1 MISNKEI
8 IELVERQLSS
18 GLLQHVCQV
27 AQTAEKMAVRFETD
41 REKAFLAGILH
52 DYAKERPEEELTAI
66 AEENGLLDEIYRQ
79 VPFLLHAPV
88 GAILIKK
95 ELGIEDEE
103 ILNAIGNHTLGRPFM
118 GQLEKIIYLAD
129 MIEPGRD
136 YPGVERLRNLCQCDL
151 DQAMLA
157 ALDSTLGYCLQHKR
171 MIHPQTINTRNYFLK
186 LDKMKAKQSR
196 KDQG

>member
-8 IELVERQLSS
+8 IELIEKQVSS
-18 GLLQHVCQV
+18 GLFRHVCRV

-52 DYAKERPEEELTAI
+52 DYAKERPEEELAAI

-79 VPFLLHAPV
+79 VPVLLHAPV
-88 GAILIKK
+88 GAILVKK
-95 ELGIEDEE
+95 ELGIIDEE
-103 ILNAIGNHTLGRPFM
+103 ILNAIGSHTLGRPSM
-118 GQLEKIIYLAD
+118 GRLEKIIYLAD

-136 YPGVERLRNLCQCDL
+136 YPGVESLRNLCQSDL

-157 ALDSTLGYCLQHKR
+157 ALDSSLGYCLQHKR
-171 MIHPQTINTRNYFLK
+171 IIHPQTINTRNYFLK
-186 LDKMKAKQSR
+186 LDKMKAKQGG
-196 KDQG
+196 KDRG

>member
-8 IELVERQLSS
+8 IELIEKQISS
-18 GLLQHVCQV
+18 GLFRHVCQV

-52 DYAKERPEEELTAI
+52 DYAKERPEEELAAI

-79 VPFLLHAPV
+79 VPVLLHAPV
-88 GAILIKK
+88 GAILVKK
-95 ELGIEDEE
+95 ELGIIDEE
-103 ILNAIGNHTLGRPFM
+103 ILNAIGSHTLGRPSM
-118 GQLEKIIYLAD
+118 GRLEKIIYLAD

-136 YPGVERLRNLCQCDL
+136 YPGVESLRNLCQSDL

-157 ALDSTLGYCLQHKR
+157 ALDSSLGYCLQHKR
-171 MIHPQTINTRNYFLK
+171 IIHPQKIDTRNKFLK
-186 LDKMKAKQSR
+186 LDKIKAKQGG